1 MYLHCNFHSDVL
13 GKACGM
19 NIILPQK
26 VNTQIGMT
34 SSGGRTTYPML
45 FLLHGLSD
53 DYTIWMRR
61 TSIERYAAQYNLIIV
76 MPDGGRSFYSDMASG
91 AKYWTFLSEELPAI
105 LKGFLP
111 VSGKREETFAAGL
124 SMGGYGAL
132 KLGLRKPEQFGAV
145 AGMSSVTDVLGFLQR
160 RSKESGDDVEARSY
174 FGTLDA
180 APETD
185 DLFALAEK
193 TAKLPE
199 AERPKLYQVCGT
211 EDFLYQENIRF
222 RDLLKKLDAFDYI
235 YDEGP
240 GSHSWEFWDCHIQKI
255 LRWLPLPENR

>member
-34 SSGGRTTYPML
+34 STGGRTTYPVL

-61 TSIERYAAQYNLIIV
+61 TSIERYAAHYNLIVV

-91 AKYWTFLSEELPAI
+91 QKYWTFLSEELPAI

-111 VSGKREETFAAGL
+111 ISGKREETFAAGL

-132 KLGLRKPEQFGAV
+132 KLGLRRPDVFGAA
-145 AGMSSVTDVLGFLQR
+145 AGLSSVTDVLGFLQR
-160 RSKESGDDVEARSY
+160 RSANENNPEAYSY
-174 FGTLDA
+174 FGSLDNV
-180 APETD
+180 PETD

-199 AERPKLYQVCGT
+199 SERPRIYQVCGT
-211 EDFLYQENIRF
+211 EDMLYPENIRF
-222 RDLLKKLDAFDYI
+222 RDHMKKLGAFDYT
-235 YDEGP
+235 YAEAP
-240 GSHSWEFWDCHIQKI
+240 GSHTWEFWDLHIQNVLK
-255 LRWLPLPENR
+255 WLPLPENR